1 MRTNITINA
10 LLRRKTIAI
19 AVFLIG
25 VSILLVVTASS
36 PITGAGT
43 SDQALQRRVQVLEL
57 DNGMQVVLAPASGSG
72 MSTVNVWVK
81 AGSAQD
87 PPERQGLAHYYE
99 HMVFTQSKQFPG
111 SASDWI
117 ESRGGYINATTAHEF
132 TEYHAVIPSE
142 HTMFAVELLADMV
155 TRVAFSNR
163 DLENERNAVLREK
176 GSQQDDPSTRLQ
188 VNTRRVLLGAS
199 PYAMPVLG
207 TMDSIKLI
215 TGSDLVR
222 WAEQHY
228 TPENMTLV
236 VVSDVEQ
243 ASLLQKIEASFGV
256 IEPKSLSSLT
266 VAGKVTPTIQQ
277 QHTLEYSGDLERLAV
292 AWAVPAT
299 DDLKELA
306 TREVL
311 AYLLGIELEH
321 EDAVTYVA
329 SDWSYSPGMILVEL
343 EFPSH
348 VDSGDVLDE
357 ILSDLESL
365 LRGNVYREHVALAKS
380 WLKDDWLSNRK
391 FGVWFADQVGHS
403 AVVTGDPMNAFAYLD
418 HVESVGKRQLV
429 AMAKEHLA
437 IDRYLEFRLV
447 ASDEGPTG
455 IVPVATHVGSQG
467 RLWETFHVMD
477 DDIWFVMTEFGT
489 RLLMRF
495 MHLTAWIW
503 SNLWTVPLGGAN
515 FVEAEDYFLLDN
527 GVRILLLPET
537 STDFVEVHVLV
548 GSGVGVESAG
558 KAGISSF
565 TGGLLTYPLRF
576 NHIGFDHFG
585 MQSATDVRR
594 YFDATGLILRTT
606 STSWPAALPP
616 FLKHIVTPMWSD
628 WHLDS
633 HREEV
638 VDKIRA
644 RDEEPF
650 TVGRLQLRASLYGD
664 GGYANP
670 RTGTMESV
678 SSFAAGEMA
687 RFHERFY
694 VPDNIVIA
702 VAGNFDPKMMVA
714 MLGRLVGRMQPSA
727 AKRGLNPGSPA
738 PEAPKVISTD
748 WEGIQ
753 LAWVMIGLPGPGRAS
768 DDYATLR
775 VFNSVMGSGSSSRLF
790 SHFREQEGDVYIAY
804 SYVRGLK
811 HGSFM
816 NMYAQVLPEDRVKFV
831 EDTLAEVQAIAKD
844 GISQEELQLAIAR
857 EVGDQLR
864 FREWIGDKAV
874 SRGLDILYDTG
885 HYVDHGLMQHIENVS
900 VEDVRSLAGQMLE
913 QYHVS
918 EIVPADGP

>member
-1 MRTNITINA
+1 MRLDIKIKPP
-10 LLRRKTIAI
+10 LRRKLI
-19 AVFLIG
+19 AVAVCLFG
-25 VSILLVVTASS
+25 VSFLLVVAGNSLSTTAGS
-36 PITGAGT
+36 
-43 SDQALQRRVQVLEL
+43 SDQALRSRVQVLEL
-57 DNGMQVVLAPASGSG
+57 DNGLQVVLAPASASG
-72 MSTVNVWVK
+72 ISTVNVWVK
-81 AGSAQD
+81 AGSVQD
-87 PPERQGLAHYYE
+87 PPERRGLAHYYE
-99 HMVFTQSKQFPG
+99 HMVFTGSKRFPG
-111 SASDWI
+111 SANEWI
-117 ESRGGYINATTAHEF
+117 ESRGGYINATTTHEF

-142 HTMFAVELLADMV
+142 HTLLAIELLADMM
-155 TRVAFSNR
+155 TRTAFSNR

-176 GSQQDDPSTRLQ
+176 GRQQDDPSARLQ
-188 VNTRRVLLGAS
+188 VNTRQVLLGAS

-207 TMDSIKLI
+207 TVDSIKSI

-228 TPENMTLV
+228 TSENMTLV
-236 VVSDVEQ
+236 IVSDVEQ
-243 ASLLQKIEASFGV
+243 ASLRNQIEASFGA
-256 IEPKSLSSLT
+256 IEPRALSSST
-266 VAGKVTPTIQQ
+266 VAGKVAPTIQQ

-299 DDLKELA
+299 NDLKDLA
-306 TREVL
+306 TRDVL
-311 AYLLGIELEH
+311 AYLLDIELEH
-321 EDAVTYVA
+321 KDSVTSVA

-348 VDSGDVLDE
+348 VDSDHVLNE
-357 ILSDLESL
+357 ILSDLEGL
-365 LRGNVYREHVALAKS
+365 LRGHVYREHVALAKL
-380 WLKDDWLSNRK
+380 WLKDDWLSDRK
-391 FGVWFADQVGHS
+391 FGAWFADQVGQS

-437 IDRYLEFRLV
+437 IDKRLELRLV

-455 IVPVATHVGSQG
+455 AVPVATHVGSQA
-467 RLWETFHVMD
+467 RLRESLYLMV

-489 RLLMRF
+489 RLSMRF
-495 MHLTAWIW
+495 MYLAAWIR
-503 SNLWTVPLGGAN
+503 SNLWAVPLDGAN
-515 FVEAEDYFLLDN
+515 LVEEEDYFILDN
-527 GVRILLLPET
+527 GVRILLLPDT

-565 TGGLLTYPLRF
+565 TGGLLMYPLNF
-576 NHIGFDHFG
+576 GHIGFDHFG

-594 YFDATGLILRTT
+594 YFDATGLILRTKAA
-606 STSWPAALPP
+606 SWPAALPP
-616 FLKHIVTPMWSD
+616 FLKHIVRPMWSD

-633 HREEV
+633 YRAEV

-644 RDEEPF
+644 RDEDPF

-678 SSFAAGEMA
+678 SSFADGEVA
-687 RFHERFY
+687 RFYERFY
-694 VPDNIVIA
+694 APDNIVIA
-702 VAGNFDPKMMVA
+702 VAGNFEPKMMAA
-714 MLGRLVGRMQPSA
+714 MLSRLVGKMQPSA
-727 AKRGLNPGSPA
+727 AQRGLNPGSPA

-753 LAWVMIGLPGPGRAS
+753 LAWVMIGLPGPARAS

-816 NMYAQVLPEDRVKFV
+816 NMYAQVLPEDRDKFV
-831 EDTLAEVQAIAKD
+831 EDTLAEVQAVAEG

-857 EVGDQLR
+857 EVGNQLQ
-864 FREWIGDKAV
+864 FREWIGNKAV

-885 HYVDHGLMQHIENVS
+885 HYVDHGLIQLIENVS
-900 VEDVRSLAGQMLE
+900 VEDVRSLAEQMLE

-918 EIVPADGP
+918 EIVPANSP

>member
-1 MRTNITINA
+1 MRLGIKIKPA
-10 LLRRKTIAI
+10 LRRKLITI
-19 AVFLIG
+19 VVCLLG
-25 VSILLVVTASS
+25 VSFLLVVVGSS
-36 PITGAGT
+36 PITTAGS
-43 SDQALQRRVQVLEL
+43 SDQELRSRVQVLEL
-57 DNGMQVVLAPASGSG
+57 DNGLQVVLAPASASG
-72 MSTVNVWVK
+72 ISTVNVWVK

-99 HMVFTQSKQFPG
+99 HMVLTGSKRFPG
-111 SASDWI
+111 SASEWI

-142 HTMFAVELLADMV
+142 HTLLAVELLADMM
-155 TRVAFSNR
+155 TRTAFSNR

-188 VNTRRVLLGAS
+188 VNTRRVLLGES

-207 TMDSIKLI
+207 TVNSIKSI

-228 TPENMTLV
+228 TSENMTLV

-243 ASLLQKIEASFGV
+243 DSLLTKIEASFGA
-256 IEPKSLSSLT
+256 IEPKALPSLT
-266 VAGKVTPTIQQ
+266 VARKVAPTTQQ

-321 EDAVTYVA
+321 EDAATYVA

-348 VDSGDVLDE
+348 VDSDHVLNE
-357 ILSDLESL
+357 ILSDLEGL
-365 LRGNVYREHVALAKS
+365 LRGHVYREHVALAKL
-380 WLKDDWLSNRK
+380 WLKDDWLADRK

-418 HVESVGKRQLV
+418 HVENVGKRQLV
-429 AMAKEHLA
+429 AMAKDHLA
-437 IDRYLEFRLV
+437 IDKRLEFRLV

-455 IVPVATHVGSQG
+455 MVPVATHVGSQG
-467 RLWETFHVMD
+467 RLRESLHFMVD
-477 DDIWFVMTEFGT
+477 DSWFVMTEFGT

-495 MHLTAWIW
+495 MHLAAWIW
-503 SNLWTVPLGGAN
+503 SHLWTVPLDGAN
-515 FVEAEDYFLLDN
+515 LVEEEDYFLLDN
-527 GVRILLLPET
+527 GVRILLLPDT

-565 TGGLLTYPLRF
+565 TGGLLMYPLNF
-576 NHIGFDHFG
+576 SHIGFDHFG

-594 YFDATGLILRTT
+594 YFDATGLILRTKAA
-606 STSWPAALPP
+606 SWPAALPP
-616 FLKHIVTPMWSD
+616 FLKHIVRPMWSD

-633 HREEV
+633 YRVEV

-644 RDEEPF
+644 RDEDPF

-678 SSFAAGEMA
+678 SSFADGEVA

-702 VAGNFDPKMMVA
+702 VAGNFEPKMMAA
-714 MLGRLVGRMQPSA
+714 MLSRLVGKMQPSA
-727 AKRGLNPGSPA
+727 AQRGLSPGSPA

-753 LAWVMIGLPGPGRAS
+753 LAWVMIGLPGPARAS

-816 NMYAQVLPEDRVKFV
+816 NMYAQVLPEDRGKFV
-831 EDTLAEVQAIAKD
+831 EDALAEVQAVAEG

-857 EVGDQLR
+857 EVGNQLQS
-864 FREWIGDKAV
+864 REWIGNKAV
-874 SRGLDILYDTG
+874 SRGLDILYDTR
-885 HYVDHGLMQHIENVS
+885 HYVDHGLIQRIENVS
-900 VEDVRSLAGQMLE
+900 VEDVRSLAEQMLE

-918 EIVPADGP
+918 EIVPTDGP